1 MQSTI
6 ARYPCTLTVMLK
18 ANLTLR
24 PLARTNL
31 MIGYARVSTAEQS
44 LDMQIKAL
52 QDYGVE
58 ETRIWSEKRSAAAK
72 RVKLERCLAML
83 RAGDTLVVWKLDRLA
98 RSMIDLLRIIEDL
111 NKREVSFV
119 SLTEQ
124 IETVT
129 PGGKLLL
136 HVLAGLAQFERD
148 LIKQRTKAGMDA
160 KMATGWRPG
169 PKRKLSAD
177 LERAVVTWK
186 SEGKTAKQIIDKVYR
201 DYQIKISARLVYNT
215 IKRSN
220 K

>member
-1 MQSTI
+1 
-6 ARYPCTLTVMLK
+6 MLK
-18 ANLTLR
+18 MTGILSPLTGTFLKV
-24 PLARTNL
+24 
-31 MIGYARVSTAEQS
+31 GYARVSTAEQS

-52 QDYGVE
+52 KEYGVE

-111 NKREVSFV
+111 NRREVSFV

-148 LIKQRTKAGMDA
+148 LIKQRTKAGMEA
-160 KMATGWRPG
+160 KMATGWIPG
-169 PKRKLSAD
+169 PKRKLSPE
-177 LERAVVTWK
+177 LEASVVVWK
-186 SEGKTAKQIIDKVYR
+186 KDGYTAKQIIEKIYRETGGTKV
-201 DYQIKISARLVYNT
+201 SARLIYNT
-215 IKRSN
+215 IRRAEQQE
-220 K
+220 